1 MDPATRHKA
10 AFITQSGIYEWMRL
24 PFGLSNSPASFSMV
38 MAQVLRGVN
47 WKFVLCYDDILV
59 FSENV
64 QKHLDHLKQVFQRLQ
79 KANLALKPSRTCDNK
94 GRSQSRSYKNISGYS
109 TFPVPKTRNEVRSF
123 LGMCNYYRKF
133 LKNYSKITTPLTTL
147 LEKDELFK
155 WTAKCQQAFEELKTK
170 LTTSPIE
177 YSSLCRREQ
186 TAYNHM

>member
-1 MDPATRHKA
+1 
-10 AFITQSGIYEWMRL
+10 
-24 PFGLSNSPASFSMV
+24 MV

-64 QKHLDHLKQVFQRLQ
+64 EKHLDHLKQVFQRLQ

-123 LGMCNYYRKF
+123 LGMCKVMNAALCFVAGSIGICQNSEAKSRTEKKVAFAAPITSNMHSRRGNGKYTGFVILLSF
-133 LKNYSKITTPLTTL
+133 L
-147 LEKDELFK
+147 
-155 WTAKCQQAFEELKTK
+155 
-170 LTTSPIE
+170 
-177 YSSLCRREQ
+177 
-186 TAYNHM
+186 